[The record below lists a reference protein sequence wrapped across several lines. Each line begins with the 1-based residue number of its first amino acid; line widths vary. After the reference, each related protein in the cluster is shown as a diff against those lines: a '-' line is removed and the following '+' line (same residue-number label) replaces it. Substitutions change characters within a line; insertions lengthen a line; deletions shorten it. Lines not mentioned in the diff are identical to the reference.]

1 VKKHTDKKVIY
12 AAMIGLFVVAV
23 DRIEMS
29 IKAAVPAVTKIFIEA
44 QFLKKTAKSKA

>member
-1 VKKHTDKKVIY
+1 MKKHSDKKVVY
-12 AAMIGLFVVAV
+12 AALIGLFVAAV

-44 QFLKKTAKSKA
+44 QSLKKTAKSKD